1 MFSEK
6 VSEEICFK
14 HEQANEF
21 CLAVLEQ
28 VHLTPSIL
36 NNIINVTYNNNI
48 PGLII
53 FFREEIIIDSIYYEI
68 RKLYKDKNLINYFNW
83 KRFNKSIHIDLKK
96 EYINKLEELETLFKM
111 QNIF

>member
-28 VHLTPSIL
+28 VRLTPYIL
-36 NNIINVTYNNNI
+36 NNIINIDYNNNI

-53 FFREEIIIDSIYYEI
+53 IFKEEIIDSIYYEI
-68 RKLYKDKNLINYFNW
+68 RKLYRDKNLINYFNW

-96 EYINKLEELETLFKM
+96 EYTNKLEELETLFKM
-111 QNIF
+111 QNVF

>member
-14 HEQANEF
+14 HEQANHF

-28 VHLTPSIL
+28 IHLTPYIL
-36 NNIINVTYNNNI
+36 NNIINIDYNNNI

-53 FFREEIIIDSIYYEI
+53 IFKEEIIDSMYYEI
-68 RKLYKDKNLINYFNW
+68 RKLYRDKNLINYFNW
-83 KRFNKSIHIDLKK
+83 KRFNKSIHINLKK
-96 EYINKLEELETLFKM
+96 EYINKLEELETLFRI
-111 QNIF
+111 QHIF

>member
-28 VHLTPSIL
+28 VHLTPYIL
-36 NNIINVTYNNNI
+36 NNIINIDYNNNI

-53 FFREEIIIDSIYYEI
+53 IFKEEIMDSMYYEI
-68 RKLYKDKNLINYFNW
+68 RKLYRDKNLINYFNW
-83 KRFNKSIHIDLKK
+83 KRFNKSIHINLKK
-96 EYINKLEELETLFKM
+96 EYINKLEELETLFRI
-111 QNIF
+111 QHIF